1 MFVVHDSKSLARST
15 QPLAPNQLA
24 EIAPRQQG
32 EDASDDAGPE
42 IQLLHGF
49 SVAGDVARRQIPEGL
64 VQAEQG
70 QRNEQMDGRVAPEVG
85 QLEVADEQACE
96 RGPQHAGDPGVAQGA
111 VQLGA
116 KGGAHAGPEDPG
128 ADGDGAERQAHV
140 DGDDG
145 RELHVVSLGWLVV
158 PALWRGKC
166 PISMRLRRLTVQAA
180 RDAVDGC
187 EGWTQTGVCAE
198 FWEAAMPKQR

>member
-1 MFVVHDSKSLARST
+1 MFACQCPRLNSDPA

-24 EIAPRQQG
+24 QKTPRQQG
-32 EDASDDAGPE
+32 EDACDDAGPE
-42 IQLLHGF
+42 IQLLHGLA
-49 SVAGDVARRQIPEGL
+49 VAGDVALGQKPKGL

-85 QLEVADEQACE
+85 QPEVVDEKARE
-96 RGPQHAGDPGVAQGA
+96 RGPKHAGHPGEAKGS

-116 KGGAHAGPEDPG
+116 GDGAQAGPEDPR

-140 DGDDG
+140 DGDG
-145 RELHVVSLGWLVV
+145 GCELHVFSLECLLVT
-158 PALWRGKC
+158 ALLRAKR

-180 RDAVDGC
+180 RDAMGGC
-187 EGWTQTGVCAE
+187 EWRTQMGVCIVFLE
-198 FWEAAMPKQR
+198 GVMPKQR